1 MPELDAPIAAMI
13 DATNREDSAAFLDAF
28 SDDAVINDWGRE
40 FTGKAEIATWNDN
53 ENIGVNS
60 RIEALDATR
69 SGDETTVT
77 ISVSGKGY
85 NGGGSMV
92 FTTRSGR
99 IERMVIRG

>member
-1 MPELDAPIAAMI
+1 MVELEPPIAAMI

-40 FTGKAEIATWNDN
+40 FTGKAEIATWNNN

-60 RIEALDATR
+60 RVEATGATR

-77 ISVSGKGY
+77 VAVSGNGY
-85 NGGGSMV
+85 NGGGRMV
-92 FTTRSGR
+92 FTTSDGR
-99 IERMVIRG
+99 IQRLVIVG